1 MAYRMPLAEA
11 SGDEILSR
19 VTYQII
25 RGDYDLH
32 PSAYDDPTAQLFTL
46 AIDWHKSGIHMIAA
60 QLDLAAIWC
69 AHGGT
74 VASWLQ
80 SRIIPANRTA
90 PTAAPANRTPRR

>member
-1 MAYRMPLAEA
+1 MSNRIPLAEA
-11 SGDEILSR
+11 SGDETLSR

-25 RGDYDLH
+25 LGDYDLN
-32 PSAYDDPTAQLFTL
+32 PSAYDDPTARLFTL
-46 AIDWHKSGIHMIAA
+46 AIAWHKSGIHMIAA

-80 SRIIPANRTA
+80 SRIIPAQRTA
-90 PTAAPANRTPRR
+90 TTAASANRTPRR